1 MRGSGQ
7 DIVIEFNPQLTSLGR
22 TRASN
27 PNVIEIGPSA
37 FVSESELAN
46 TIAHELNHARSF
58 WLVEMLRNGGAM
70 VPILREMLS
79 QIILQEV
86 DEH

>member
-1 MRGSGQ
+1 MQ
-7 DIVIEFNPQLTSLGR
+7 EV
-22 TRASN
+22 
-27 PNVIEIGPSA
+27 
-37 FVSESELAN
+37 
-46 TIAHELNHARSF
+46 F